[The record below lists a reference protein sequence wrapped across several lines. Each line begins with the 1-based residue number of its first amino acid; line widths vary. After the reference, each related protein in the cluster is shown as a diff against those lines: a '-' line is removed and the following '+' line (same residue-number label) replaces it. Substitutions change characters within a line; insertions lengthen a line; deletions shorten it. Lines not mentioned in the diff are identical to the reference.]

1 MKHSFF
7 LLFSLSPIFMN
18 KEMRRWA
25 ASVWIAATACVPMS
39 VQAQSKAL
47 SEGLQM
53 LYANAETHNAT
64 LNSLRAAIATADAG
78 VEVARM
84 DKLPNISGQASFSY
98 LGNARLWNRK
108 FGEST
113 SAPMPHYGNNFLL
126 QAEQVLYAGGAIKS
140 GITLAQQQAEM
151 TRLAVKDERQHQ
163 RMLLTGLYLQL
174 HNLRNQQV
182 VFANNRS
189 LAQKQIEL
197 MQHRREQG
205 VSLRNDI
212 TRYEL
217 QLQQIDLGETA
228 VTDQQS
234 ILLKELNTALGTDSV
249 QVAWLSEAD
258 FVADDLSVGVEAEW
272 QQRALLQHAGWQ
284 KSQLAVDMGKTQERL
299 ARADRLPKVAVMAED
314 HLDGPI
320 TIEVPPINKN
330 LNYWFVGVGI
340 RYNFSSLYKSKRN
353 IAKAQLAT
361 AQAQTQTE
369 VVRQGISDG
378 VHAAYVNL
386 GTARTDLKTRQKG
399 VQLANENYDVV
410 SKRYQNG
417 MALITDLTDAANM
430 KLEAELAL
438 ANARIN
444 VLYCY
449 YQLKYASHE
458 L

>member
-1 MKHSFF
+1 
-7 LLFSLSPIFMN
+7 MN

-25 ASVWIAATACVPMS
+25 VSVWIAATACVPMS

-47 SEGLQM
+47 SDGLQQ
-53 LYANAETHNAT
+53 LYVNAETHNAT

-78 VEVARM
+78 VETARM

-140 GITLAQQQAEM
+140 GIALAQQQAEM

-163 RMLLTGLYLQL
+163 RMLLTGFYLQL

-182 VFANNRS
+182 VFANNRL

-228 VTDQQS
+228 VVDQQS

-249 QVAWLSEAD
+249 QMAWLGDEA
-258 FVADDLSVGVEAEW
+258 FVADNLSVGVEAEW
-272 QQRALLQHAGWQ
+272 QQRALLQHAGV
-284 KSQLAVDMGKTQERL
+284 KMSQLAVDMGKTQERL
-299 ARADRLPKVAVMAED
+299 ARADRLPKVAIMAED
-314 HLDGPI
+314 QLDGPI
-320 TIEVPPINKN
+320 TIEGPPINKN

-340 RYNFSSLYKSKRN
+340 RYNFSSLYKSKRS

-361 AQAQTQTE
+361 TQAQTQTK
-369 VVRQGISDG
+369 VVCQGISDG

-386 GTARTDLKTRQKG
+386 GTARNELKTRQKG

>member
-1 MKHSFF
+1 
-7 LLFSLSPIFMN
+7 MN

-25 ASVWIAATACVPMS
+25 ASFGIAAMACVPIGM
-39 VQAQSKAL
+39 QAQSTAL
-47 SEGLQM
+47 SNSLQS
-53 LYANAETHNAT
+53 LYAEAEAHNAT
-64 LNSLRAAIATADAG
+64 LASLQAALQTAEAG
-78 VEVARM
+78 IETARM
-84 DKLPNISGQASFSY
+84 DKLPNLNGQVSFSY
-98 LGNARLWNRK
+98 LGNGRLWNRK

-140 GITLAQQQAEM
+140 GIKLAEQQSEM
-151 TRLAVKDERQHQ
+151 ARLTINDERQRQ

-174 HNLRNQQV
+174 HSLRNQQTV
-182 VFANNRS
+182 YANNRT

-197 MQHRREQG
+197 MKHRREQG

-234 ILLKELNTALGTDSV
+234 ILLKQLHTAMGSDSAGVALLSDEAFDATDLEV
-249 QVAWLSEAD
+249 GIEAD
-258 FVADDLSVGVEAEW
+258 W
-272 QQRALLQHAGWQ
+272 QQRALQQHIGLQ
-284 KSQLAVDMGKTQERL
+284 KSQLAVDINRTQEKL
-299 ARADRLPKVAVMAED
+299 ARADRLPKVALMAED

-330 LNYWFVGVGI
+330 FNYWFVGIGI
-340 RYNFSSLYKSKRN
+340 RYNFSSLYKSKRK
-353 IAKAQLAT
+353 IAQAQLGT
-361 AQAQTQTE
+361 AQALSQTE
-369 VVRQGISDG
+369 VARQGISDG
-378 VHAAYVNL
+378 IHAAYVNL
-386 GTARTDLKTRQKG
+386 GTARSELATRQKS
-399 VQLANENYDVV
+399 VQLASENYDVV

-417 MALITDLTDAANM
+417 LALITDLTDAANM

-438 ANARIN
+438 SNARIN
-444 VLYCY
+444 VLFCY
-449 YQLKYASHE
+449 YQLKYASNE